1 MRPLW
6 KAALLKWR
14 VLLYALPM
22 AKRINTRPHT
32 SRSKKTAKRRAI
44 KHARLTAQKAKSK
57 KK

>member
-1 MRPLW
+1 
-6 KAALLKWR
+6 
-14 VLLYALPM
+14 M

-32 SRSKKTAKRRAI
+32 SRSKKTVKRRAI